1 MKMLDGME
9 QLTLQVSYL
18 FPFKSYLK
26 DFPVSKYT
34 CVPCVKVAMLCAFAL
49 CGLIVIMVHWAIAYS
64 EPNLETSKM
73 KLFAK
78 IVISKEVTTLLRCLK
93 GFRIRLC

>member
-9 QLTLQVSYL
+9 QLTLQISYL
-18 FPFKSYLK
+18 FPFKSYFK
-26 DFPVSKYT
+26 GFSVIKYT
-34 CVPCVKVAMLCAFAL
+34 YVPCVKVAMLCAFAL

-64 EPNLETSKM
+64 EANLQTSKM

-78 IVISKEVTTLLRCLK
+78 ITISKEVTTLLRCLK
-93 GFRIRLC
+93 GF